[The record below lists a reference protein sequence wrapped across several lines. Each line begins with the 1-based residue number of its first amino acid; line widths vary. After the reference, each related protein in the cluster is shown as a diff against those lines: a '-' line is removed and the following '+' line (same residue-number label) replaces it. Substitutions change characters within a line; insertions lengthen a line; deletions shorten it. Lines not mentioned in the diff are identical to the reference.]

1 MKDRK
6 YIDDILARQAYTG
19 QDMPKKDPFD
29 KGIMRAVKSAKESLA
44 MDDDQEDRALRNSML
59 SFGEAIGQM
68 PRAKGFLANFA
79 QAGRALGPAL
89 KTHDA
94 YEDEAKN
101 INRQAIGQAQQF
113 RAAEDARAAQLEQ
126 QAYAREMADRQR
138 DFLERQLDEQKDYH
152 SKSLLSNFKIA
163 QLRDKPKEP
172 IHAKDLIKNN
182 LKFLEKKREQNI
194 TDNALVATLD
204 DLEKSI
210 NEATAQGQVGSDL
223 RSISN
228 RAFAKYITGNNKA
241 VNLADAAKYAY
252 FARIK
257 EAGGANPSTTEM
269 LEALKTMPSVDKNP
283 QAAIA
288 QLNIDR
294 ANARKRISKYN
305 TIKQNMETNEYQGF
319 PDDYLNDAQDSV
331 QIPSALKNDVKAT
344 PENKSVL
351 MRDPETGEEDLISAD
366 RMKEA
371 LEDGL
376 IVVE

>member
-138 DFLERQLDEQKDYH
+138 NFQDAQLAEQKDFH
-152 SKSLLSNFKIA
+152 RQSLLSKFSKS
-163 QLRDKPKEP
+163 KEP
-172 IHAKDLIKNN
+172 VHAKSVVNNN

-210 NEATAQGQVGSDL
+210 KEAMAQGQVGSDL
-223 RSISN
+223 RSASK
-228 RAFAKYITGNNKA
+228 RTYARYITGENKA
-241 VNLADAAKYAY
+241 ADLANAAKYAY

-257 EAGGANPSTTEM
+257 EAGGANPSEREM
-269 LEALKTMPSVDKNP
+269 LEALKTVPTIEKNP
-283 QAAIA
+283 EAALE

-294 ANARKRISKYN
+294 ENAKKRMAKYN
-305 TIKQNMETNEYQGF
+305 IIKQNMEANEYQGF
-319 PDDYLNDAQDSV
+319 PDDYLGDNKQDIV
-331 QIPSALKNDVKAT
+331 QMPSTLKNDVKAA
-344 PENKSVL
+344 PENKSIS
-351 MRDPETGEEDLISAD
+351 MQDPETGEEYLIPMSKMQESLD
-366 RMKEA
+366 
-371 LEDGL
+371 DGL
-376 IVVE
+376 MIVE